1 MFSNTTYAIIS
12 LILMY
17 LAVNFVQGNIM
28 SFMFDL
34 YYIIFTDYDKYILSR
49 VNYVIMVIVILVGI
63 YKKYVLKWEKI
74 YINNNNIIEYT
85 KQLDALLEKVK

>member
-1 MFSNTTYAIIS
+1 MFSNTTYAIIG

-17 LAVNFVQGNIM
+17 LAVNFVKGNIM

-49 VNYVIMVIVILVGI
+49 VNYVIMVIVILVGM

-74 YINNNNIIEYT
+74 
-85 KQLDALLEKVK
+85 LW